1 MAAAGFAEPAGTGA
15 SIGTS
20 LEPAVESALAAI
32 QHTTA
37 YWVVLVFF
45 AAYPIVT
52 SIMWI
57 ITALLFRLRWE
68 DAMPPAPPA
77 DIATTHVTLR
87 RPPFVSLLVP
97 AHNEEAVIA
106 RSVRA
111 MLQLDYP
118 AFEVIV
124 IDDGSADGTLAALEP
139 LLADARLRV
148 VRKHANEGK
157 AMALN
162 DALPLARGEIL
173 MGLDADAEPD
183 AQLLNWI
190 VPHFDSPRV
199 AAVTGNPRVRN
210 ATTFLAR
217 LQSVEFSSI
226 ISLLRRAQRI
236 WGRIVTVS
244 GVVAALRKSAV
255 VDVGGFSPN
264 MPTEDIELTWKLQ
277 KRHYDVRYEPRAI
290 CWMTVPQTYRG
301 LFRQRLR
308 WARGL
313 AQVLHKHRD
322 VLTTWNCR
330 RLWPVFVES
339 SLSILWSGCFVFLTT
354 LWALSYAVGLPPVG
368 ASPIPNL
375 WGMSIATLCLLQLTT
390 GVLIDRRYDPHVLRH
405 LPYAVWYP
413 IIYWALLALT
423 TVLAMPYLFKRP
435 AKEAV
440 RWQTARRGK
449 AA

>member
-1 MAAAGFAEPAGTGA
+1 M
-15 SIGTS
+15 SIEE
-20 LEPAVESALAAI
+20 LLLAI
-32 QHTTA
+32 QHSLP
-37 YWVVLVFF
+37 YWWVLVFF

-57 ITALLFRLRWE
+57 ITALLFRWRWE
-68 DAMPPAPPA
+68 NATPPPPPPSPTTSEMALLAA
-77 DIATTHVTLR
+77 DGKHER
-87 RPPFVSLLVP
+87 PFVSLLVP

-106 RSVRA
+106 GSVQA
-111 MLQLDYP
+111 MLAIDYP
-118 AFEVIV
+118 HFEVIV
-124 IDDGSADGTLAALEP
+124 IDDGSHDGTLAALTP

-148 VRKHANEGK
+148 VHKNANEGK
-157 AMALN
+157 AMAMN
-162 DALPLARGEIL
+162 DALPLARGDIL
-173 MGLDADAEPD
+173 MALDADAAPD

-199 AAVTGNPRVRN
+199 AAVTGNPRVLN
-210 ATTFLAR
+210 TTTFLAR

-255 VDVGGFSPN
+255 ADVGGFSPN

-290 CWMTVPQTYRG
+290 CWMTVPQSYRG
-301 LFRQRLR
+301 HFRQRLR

-339 SLSILWSGCFVFLTT
+339 TLSILWSLCFVFLTT
-354 LWALSYAVGLPPVG
+354 LWIVSYSIGVPPVG

-375 WGMSIATLCLLQLTT
+375 WGMSIATLCLAQLTT
-390 GVLIDRRYDPHVLRH
+390 GVLIDRRYDPRVLRY

-435 AKEAV
+435 QAQPV
-440 RWQTARRGK
+440 RWATARTGK
-449 AA
+449 AS

>member
-1 MAAAGFAEPAGTGA
+1 MNQDALEAA
-15 SIGTS
+15 
-20 LEPAVESALAAI
+20 LYAL
-32 QHTTA
+32 QHSWPYA
-37 YWVVLVFF
+37 VVLAFF

-52 SIMWI
+52 SIMWM
-57 ITALLFRLRWE
+57 ITALIFRLRWE
-68 DAMPPAPPA
+68 DAGVEDPLAS
-77 DIATTHVTLR
+77 DR
-87 RPPFVSLLVP
+87 NWPFVSVLVP

-106 RSVRA
+106 RSVLA
-111 MLQLDYP
+111 MLRMDYP

-124 IDDGSADGTLAALEP
+124 VDDGSSDGTLAALQP
-139 LLADARLRV
+139 LLGDTRLRV
-148 VRKHANEGK
+148 VRKTVNEGK

-183 AQLLNWI
+183 PLMLRYI

-210 ATTFLAR
+210 TGSFLAR
-217 LQSVEFSSI
+217 LQAVEFSSI
-226 ISLLRRAQRI
+226 ISLLRRAQRV

-244 GVVAALRKSAV
+244 GVVAALRRSAV
-255 VDVGGFSPN
+255 IDVGGYSPN

-290 CWMTVPQTYRG
+290 CWMTVPLSWRG
-301 LFRQRLR
+301 LWRQRLR

-313 AQVLHKHRD
+313 AQVLRKHAD
-322 VLTTWNCR
+322 VMVTWKSR

-339 SLSILWSGCFVFLTT
+339 SLSILWSVCFVFLAS
-354 LWALSYAVGLPPVG
+354 LWTLSYAIGLPPVG

-375 WGMSIATLCLLQLTT
+375 WGMAIATLCLMQLLT
-390 GVLIDRRYDPHVLRH
+390 GVLIDRRYDRGITRF

-413 IIYWALLALT
+413 LVYWAFLALT
-423 TVLAMPYLFKRP
+423 TVRALPYLLRAP
-435 AKEAV
+435 AREAV
-440 RWQTARRGK
+440 RWSTARTGS

>member
-1 MAAAGFAEPAGTGA
+1 MSVEGF
-15 SIGTS
+15 
-20 LEPAVESALAAI
+20 LLAVQMSPP
-32 QHTTA
+32 

-57 ITALLFRLRWE
+57 ITALIFRWRWE
-68 DAMPPAPPA
+68 DATPPPPPSEGSHG
-77 DIATTHVTLR
+77 TTAA
-87 RPPFVSLLVP
+87 RPRPFVSVLVP

-106 RSVRA
+106 RSAAA
-111 MLQLDYP
+111 MLALDYP

-124 IDDGSADGTLAALEP
+124 IDDGSTDGTLAALSP
-139 LLADARLRV
+139 LLADERLRLV
-148 VRKHANEGK
+148 HKATNEGK
-157 AMALN
+157 AMAMN

-173 MGLDADAEPD
+173 LALDADAEPD
-183 AQLLNWI
+183 AQLLNWV

-199 AAVTGNPRVRN
+199 AAVTGNPRVLN
-210 ATTFLAR
+210 TTTFLAR

-290 CWMTVPQTYRG
+290 CWMTVPQSYRG
-301 LFRQRLR
+301 HFHQRLR

-339 SLSILWSGCFVFLTT
+339 SLSILWSLCFVFLTT
-354 LWALSYAVGLPPVG
+354 LWIVSYLVGLPPVG

-375 WGMSIATLCLLQLTT
+375 WGMSIATLCLAQLTT
-390 GVLIDRRYDPHVLRH
+390 GVLIDRRYDPHVLRY

-423 TVLAMPYLFKRP
+423 TVIAMPYLFKRP
-435 AKEAV
+435 RAQPV
-440 RWQTARRGK
+440 RWQTARTGK

>member
-1 MAAAGFAEPAGTGA
+1 MT
-15 SIGTS
+15 
-20 LEPAVESALAAI
+20 LETLLLAVQSSP
-32 QHTTA
+32 A

-57 ITALLFRLRWE
+57 ITALLFRWRWE
-68 DAMPPAPPA
+68 NATPPPPPDVLTSPGSA
-77 DIATTHVTLR
+77 ATLR
-87 RPPFVSLLVP
+87 PPVPFVTVLVP
-97 AHNEEAVIA
+97 AHDEEAVIA
-106 RSVRA
+106 RSVTA
-111 MLQLDYP
+111 MLALDYP

-124 IDDGSADGTLAALEP
+124 VDDGSSDGTLAALAP
-139 LLADARLRV
+139 LMGDARLRL
-148 VRKHANEGK
+148 VRKSVNEGK
-157 AMALN
+157 AMAMN

-173 MGLDADAEPD
+173 LALDADAEPD
-183 AQLLNWI
+183 VQLLNWV

-199 AAVTGNPRVRN
+199 AAVTGNPRVLN
-210 ATTFLAR
+210 TTTFLAR

-290 CWMTVPQTYRG
+290 CWMTVPQSYRG
-301 LFRQRLR
+301 HFHQRLR

-339 SLSILWSGCFVFLTT
+339 ALSILWSLCFVFLTT
-354 LWALSYAVGLPPVG
+354 LWIVSYAVGLPPVG

-375 WGMSIATLCLLQLTT
+375 WGMSIATLCLAQLTT
-390 GVLIDRRYDPHVLRH
+390 GVLIDRRYDPQVLRY

-413 IIYWALLALT
+413 IVYWALLALT
-423 TVLAMPYLFKRP
+423 TVIAMPYLFRRP
-435 AKEAV
+435 RAQAV
-440 RWQTARRGK
+440 RWQTARTGK

>member
-1 MAAAGFAEPAGTGA
+1 MIEE
-15 SIGTS
+15 S
-20 LEPAVESALAAI
+20 LYQL
-32 QHTTA
+32 QHSWP
-37 YWVVLVFF
+37 YVIVLGFF

-57 ITALLFRLRWE
+57 LTALVFRVRWE
-68 DAMPPAPPA
+68 NAGGPDE
-77 DIATTHVTLR
+77 R
-87 RPPFVSLLVP
+87 RRSERDWPLVSVLVP

-106 RSVRA
+106 RSVLA
-111 MLQLDYP
+111 MLRMDYP
-118 AFEVIV
+118 SFEVIV
-124 IDDGSADGTLAALEP
+124 VDDGSTDGTLAALQP
-139 LLADARLRV
+139 LMRDARLRV
-148 VRKHANEGK
+148 VHKTVNEGK

-183 AQLLNWI
+183 PQMLRYI

-210 ATTFLAR
+210 TGSFLSR
-217 LQSVEFSSI
+217 LQAVEFSSI
-226 ISLLRRAQRI
+226 ISLLRRAQRV

-244 GVVAALRKSAV
+244 GVVAAVRRSAV
-255 VDVGGFSPN
+255 FDVGGYSPN

-290 CWMTVPQTYRG
+290 CWMTVPLSWRG
-301 LFRQRLR
+301 LWQQRLR

-313 AQVLHKHRD
+313 AQVLRKHAD
-322 VLTTWNCR
+322 VMVTWKSR
-330 RLWPVFVES
+330 RLWPVFIES
-339 SLSILWSGCFVFLTT
+339 SLSILWSVCFVFLVS
-354 LWALSYAVGLPPVG
+354 LWGLSYAVGLPPVG

-375 WGMSIATLCLLQLTT
+375 WGMSIATLCLLQLLT
-390 GVLIDRRYDPHVLRH
+390 GVLIDRRYDRGIARF

-413 IIYWALLALT
+413 MVYWAFLALT
-423 TVLAMPYLFKRP
+423 TVRALPYLFRAP
-435 AKEAV
+435 AREAV
-440 RWQTARRGK
+440 RWNTARTGS

>member
-1 MAAAGFAEPAGTGA
+1 VNAAAD
-15 SIGTS
+15 TS
-20 LEPAVESALAAI
+20 TLEAVLLAI
-32 QHTTA
+32 QHSPP

-57 ITALLFRLRWE
+57 ITALLFRWRWE
-68 DAMPPAPPA
+68 DATPPAPTDAASLIGP
-77 DIATTHVTLR
+77 R
-87 RPPFVSLLVP
+87 QPPFVTLLVP

-106 RSVRA
+106 RSVAA
-111 MLQLDYP
+111 MLAIDYP

-124 IDDGSADGTLAALEP
+124 IDDGSRDGTLAALQP
-139 LLADARLRV
+139 LFTDPRLRV
-148 VRKHANEGK
+148 LVKHANEGK
-157 AMALN
+157 AMAMN

-183 AQLLNWI
+183 AQLLRWI

-210 ATTFLAR
+210 AGSFLAR
-217 LQSVEFSSI
+217 LQAVEFSSI

-290 CWMTVPQTYRG
+290 CWMTVPLSYRG
-301 LFRQRLR
+301 LVRQRLR

-322 VLTTWNCR
+322 VLWTWKSR
-330 RLWPVFVES
+330 RLWPVYVES
-339 SLSILWSGCFVFLTT
+339 ALSILWSLCFVFLTA
-354 LWALSYAVGLPPVG
+354 LWTISYSVGLPPVG

-390 GVLIDRRYDPHVLRH
+390 GVLIDRRYDRRVLRY

-423 TVLAMPYLFKRP
+423 TVIAMPYLFKRP
-435 AKEAV
+435 RAQAV
-440 RWQTARRGK
+440 RWNTARTGK

>member
-1 MAAAGFAEPAGTGA
+1 MTIEAA
-15 SIGTS
+15 
-20 LEPAVESALAAI
+20 LLAI
-32 QHTTA
+32 QHSA
-37 YWVVLVFF
+37 PYWVVLMFF

-57 ITALLFRLRWE
+57 ITALLFRWRWE
-68 DAMPPAPPA
+68 DATPPPPPLPTA
-77 DIATTHVTLR
+77 ASSMQPYTPR
-87 RPPFVSLLVP
+87 GQPFVSLLVP

-106 RSVRA
+106 ASVRA
-111 MLQLDYP
+111 MLAIDYP

-124 IDDGSADGTLAALEP
+124 IDDGSDDGTLAALAP
-139 LLADARLRV
+139 LLTDARLRV
-148 VRKHANEGK
+148 VHKNANEGK

-173 MGLDADAEPD
+173 LGLDADAEPD

-210 ATTFLAR
+210 TLTFLAR
-217 LQSVEFSSI
+217 IQSVEFSSI

-290 CWMTVPQTYRG
+290 CWMAVPQSYRG

-339 SLSILWSGCFVFLTT
+339 TLSILWSLCFVFLTL
-354 LWALSYAVGLPPVG
+354 LWAISYAVGLPPVG

-390 GVLIDRRYDPHVLRH
+390 GVLIDRRYDPRVLRY

-413 IIYWALLALT
+413 IVYWALLALT
-423 TVLAMPYLFKRP
+423 TVIAMPYLFKRP
-435 AKEAV
+435 MQQAV
-440 RWQTARRGK
+440 RWQTARTGR

>member
-1 MAAAGFAEPAGTGA
+1 M
-15 SIGTS
+15 S
-20 LEPAVESALAAI
+20 LESLLLAVQSSPP
-32 QHTTA
+32 

-57 ITALLFRLRWE
+57 ITALLFRMRWE
-68 DAMPPAPPA
+68 NATPPPPPDAAA
-77 DIATTHVTLR
+77 GAHGAGGR
-87 RPPFVSLLVP
+87 EAGERPFVTLLVP

-111 MLQLDYP
+111 MLALDYP
-118 AFEVIV
+118 RFEVLV
-124 IDDGSADGTLAALEP
+124 IDDGSRDGTVAALAP
-139 LLADARLRV
+139 LLADRRLRLV
-148 VRKHANEGK
+148 SKNVNEGK

-173 MGLDADAEPD
+173 LALDADAEPE

-199 AAVTGNPRVRN
+199 AAVTGNPRVLN
-210 ATTFLAR
+210 TKNFLAR

-255 VDVGGFSPN
+255 ADVGGFSPN

-290 CWMTVPQTYRG
+290 CWMTVPQSYRG
-301 LFRQRLR
+301 HFQQRLR

-339 SLSILWSGCFVFLTT
+339 ALSILWSLCFVFLTT
-354 LWALSYAVGLPPVG
+354 LWTVSYLAGVPPIG

-375 WGMSIATLCLLQLTT
+375 WGMSIATLCIAQLTT
-390 GVLIDRRYDPHVLRH
+390 GVLIDRRYDPQVLRY

-413 IIYWALLALT
+413 IVYWALLALT
-423 TVLAMPYLFKRP
+423 TVIAMPYLFKRP
-435 AKEAV
+435 KAQPV
-440 RWQTARRGK
+440 RWQTARTGK
-449 AA
+449 TA